1 MYKYILTVR
10 VNGEAVK
17 TAVFADSTFH
27 AQLICKYL
35 FGVNNVLNN
44 TNIITNG
51 YEQLRFDFAEKN
63 INKFAPKAY
72 YGFGTNYF
80 VNFTLRFN

>member
-1 MYKYILTVR
+1 MAHHNFLYLVFGKSWKLNNYFPSMKKQTFFL
-10 VNGEAVK
+10 VN
-17 TAVFADSTFH
+17 
-27 AQLICKYL
+27 I
-35 FGVNNVLNN
+35 GVNNVLNN

-51 YEQLRFDFAEKN
+51 YEQLRFDFAEKD